1 MPRLTLQSKAF
12 FALTVLL
19 AVLLLLFVGFSRVG
33 LQRGLGPY
41 VAEIELARMDWLAAR
56 LQRMHLLHGGW
67 QTLRTQPE
75 LWREMRRPGDSP
87 SLRNAQGAPS
97 NGGAN
102 SGSSGGNST
111 ANGNAIGTGNGNGV
125 RSDTAGSGH
134 FRERPPP
141 PPDFGAPGDGR
152 FEPPSDGPQPEAGS
166 FDNRDRPPPPP
177 GSMLSQRLGV
187 LDAQGRLV
195 AGVRPTPDAARLPL
209 RGTDGSPIG
218 ELVLSLPSH
227 LETEAD
233 RAFIARQ
240 LGFVVWTGIAG
251 LALAL
256 LLSWALARRW
266 LAPIGALVDGARGVA
281 AGRLDTRVAVHGDD
295 ELARLALTFNDMA
308 EQLGGMEASR
318 RQWIGDVAHELRTP
332 LAAMRAEIEA
342 VQDGVRPFDDKTA
355 LRLHRQVMRLIQLVG
370 DLRASLDA
378 AAGSAASALVP
389 VHPLSLLAEAVASMQ
404 PRLHQ
409 ADLAVDTSGL
419 SPLATLSPPPLV
431 QGDAQQLH
439 RVFLNLLENSVRY
452 TDPGGRLEIQAR
464 IDRGGPAPSLALQF
478 DDTAPGVAAHD
489 LPRLFDRLYRAES
502 SRARATGDLGG
513 SGLGLAICRAIVQS
527 HGGRIAAQPS
537 PLGGLRTT
545 LTLPLLENHS

>member
-12 FALTVLL
+12 LALTVLL
-19 AVLLLLFVGFSRVG
+19 AVLLLLFVGFSRLG

-87 SLRNAQGAPS
+87 SLRNAQTVAS
-97 NGGAN
+97 GGG
-102 SGSSGGNST
+102 GSSNNST
-111 ANGNAIGTGNGNGV
+111 ARRSGDNAFAGNEV
-125 RSDTAGSGH
+125 RSDNTGSGNV
-134 FRERPPP
+134 RERPPP
-141 PPDFGAPGDGR
+141 PPDFGAPSEGHP
-152 FEPPSDGPQPEAGS
+152 FEPPPDGPMPDAGS
-166 FDNRDRPPPPP
+166 SDHRDRPPPPP

-209 RGTDGSPIG
+209 RGTDGTPIG
-218 ELVLSLPSH
+218 ELVLSPPSH

-378 AAGSAASALVP
+378 AAGSAASALMP

-404 PRLHQ
+404 PRFHQ
-409 ADLAVDTSGL
+409 ADVAVDTGGL
-419 SPLATLSPPPLV
+419 APLAALAPAPLV

-452 TDPGGRLEIQAR
+452 TDPGGRLEIKAQ
-464 IDRGGPAPSLALQF
+464 IDRGGPAPSLVLQF
-478 DDTAPGVAAHD
+478 DDTAPGVTAHD

-502 SRARATGDLGG
+502 SRTRATGDLGG

-537 PLGGLRTT
+537 PLGGLHTT

>member
-12 FALTVLL
+12 LALTLLL
-19 AVLLLLFVGFSRVG
+19 AVLLLLFVGFSRLG

-87 SLRNAQGAPS
+87 ALRSSAQGAASP
-97 NGGAN
+97 NGR
-102 SGSSGGNST
+102 SGDNTTAGNEGRSGG
-111 ANGNAIGTGNGNGV
+111 
-125 RSDTAGSGH
+125 

-141 PPDFGAPGDGR
+141 PPDFGEPGEGPPPDGYSPDR
-152 FEPPSDGPQPEAGS
+152 TASDG
-166 FDNRDRPPPPP
+166 RDRPPPPP

-209 RGTDGSPIG
+209 RGSDGTPIG
-218 ELVLSLPSH
+218 ELVLSPPSH
-227 LETEAD
+227 METEAD

-378 AAGSAASALVP
+378 AAGSAPSALVP

-404 PRLHQ
+404 PRFDQ
-409 ADLAVDTSGL
+409 ADLALDTHGL
-419 SPLATLSPPPLV
+419 AALARLPPPPLV
-431 QGDAQQLH
+431 RGDAQQLH
-439 RVFLNLLENSVRY
+439 RVFLNLLENTVRY
-452 TDPGGRLEIQAR
+452 TDPGGRLEIQAQTER
-464 IDRGGPAPSLALQF
+464 SGPAPSLVLQF
-478 DDTAPGVAAHD
+478 DDTAPGVAEHD
-489 LPRLFDRLYRAES
+489 LPRLFDRLYRAEA

-527 HGGRIAAQPS
+527 HGGRITAQPS

-545 LTLPLLENHS
+545 LTLPLLENPS

>member
-12 FALTVLL
+12 LALTVLL
-19 AVLLLLFVGFSRVG
+19 AVLLLLFVGFSRLG

-87 SLRNAQGAPS
+87 SLRNAQTAAS
-97 NGGAN
+97 GGG
-102 SGSSGGNST
+102 GSSNNSSARRSGDNAFAGNE
-111 ANGNAIGTGNGNGV
+111 V
-125 RSDTAGSGH
+125 RSDNTGSGNV
-134 FRERPPP
+134 REPPPP
-141 PPDFGAPGDGR
+141 PPDFGAPSEGHP
-152 FEPPSDGPQPEAGS
+152 FEPPPDGPMPDAGS
-166 FDNRDRPPPPP
+166 SDHRDRPPPPP

-209 RGTDGSPIG
+209 RGTDGTPIG
-218 ELVLSLPSH
+218 ELVLSPPSH

-342 VQDGVRPFDDKTA
+342 VQDGVRSFDDKTA

-378 AAGSAASALVP
+378 AAGSAASALMP

-404 PRLHQ
+404 PRFHQ
-409 ADLAVDTSGL
+409 ADVAVDTGGL
-419 SPLATLSPPPLV
+419 APLAALAPAPLV
-431 QGDAQQLH
+431 QGDAQQVH

-452 TDPGGRLEIQAR
+452 TDPGGRLEIKAQ
-464 IDRGGPAPSLALQF
+464 IDRSGPAPSLVLQF